1 MKDYMSKNISKIFTS
16 GSSNNLTKITF
27 FISFSV
33 LCGPSHIV
41 CSFILFARLFSLNL
55 FTTEFNYG
63 RREKKSIL
71 NKFFISTS
79 EFYLNGLSLNTISY
93 FSDLFLI

>member
-1 MKDYMSKNISKIFTS
+1 MKDYTSKNISKIFTS

-33 LCGPSHIV
+33 LCCPSHIV

-63 RREKKSIL
+63 RREKKSI
-71 NKFFISTS
+71 STS